1 MAEVRRSKAEAR
13 QSKAEADTKVRESKA
28 EVEVEKE
35 KAKAAAAA
43 AKAGTAAAVSQS
55 KAEVRQSKAEAETR
69 VREVKA
75 EAAAAA
81 VTSKAEAETKV
92 REAEEKAETKVRESK
107 AEAEAETTAAV
118 NAALAK
124 AAAEAKAAEEAKAAA
139 EAEAAE
145 EAKAAA
151 ALSKLCDI
159 MVSYTQKNTKAAS
172 LAINIYSVLQ
182 EKGYKVWLDVKE
194 DDKSEAAMEKAV
206 TTSTFIIAILCDG
219 QGVQG
224 NAYFERKFCLKELR
238 WAKEAGKF
246 IQPVTTDE
254 DKTRIV
260 PLMHGGTYPDGTRFE
275 GAPEDLSDLIKVD
288 MVDLNMTDSEYFEL
302 GLKKIIRKARANG
315 VEIDDHL
322 NTPES
327 PLKERI
333 SLSDV

>member
-55 KAEVRQSKAEAETR
+55 KAEAETR

-75 EAAAAA
+75 EAAAEKKAA
-81 VTSKAEAETKV
+81 VD
-92 REAEEKAETKVRESK
+92 
-107 AEAEAETTAAV
+107 
-118 NAALAK
+118 AALAEKTKADAAK
-124 AAAEAKAAEEAKAAA
+124 AAAEAKATAD
-139 EAEAAE
+139 
-145 EAKAAA
+145 AKAAA

-159 MVSYTQKNTKAAS
+159 MISYTQKNEKAAR
-172 LAINIYSVLQ
+172 LALNLYTDL
-182 EKGYKVWLDVKE
+182 KKHGYKVWLDLKA